1 MLIKELYTLWNMGND
16 LKFVMKHLNWANRT
30 LAPPNTRVEM
40 DLMSLCLVEIK
51 GARNPHSPPPPQMFS
66 TKREY
71 WGKINEQ
78 EERFPNIK

>member
-1 MLIKELYTLWNMGND
+1 MKEPHTLWNMGND

-30 LAPPNTRVEM
+30 LVPPNPCVEM

-51 GARNPHSPPPPQMFS
+51 GAQNPSPQTFS

-71 WGKINEQ
+71 GGGG
-78 EERFPNIK
+78 